1 MPEAGIPADRDIK
14 ESAADEN
21 RVICL
26 VSAGIV
32 DRYSNGSRTTS
43 YTEDKSTI
51 IGIINTANSD

>member
-26 VSAGIV
+26 VSGGIV
-32 DRYSNGSRTTS
+32 DR
-43 YTEDKSTI
+43 
-51 IGIINTANSD
+51 NSDCFRAP